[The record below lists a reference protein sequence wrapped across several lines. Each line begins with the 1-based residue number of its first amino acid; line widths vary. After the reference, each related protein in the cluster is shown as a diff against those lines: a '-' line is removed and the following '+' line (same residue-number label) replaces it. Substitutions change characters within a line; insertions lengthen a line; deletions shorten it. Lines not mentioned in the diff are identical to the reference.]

1 MRKGRAIIT
10 SAILVL
16 CTVGSTAAI
25 VGASAASASSAN
37 VVATATSNTLY
48 QS

>member
-37 VVATATSNTLY
+37 VVAAASPNTVY
-48 QS
+48 QA